1 MCLNFIILIYK
12 VNFRNLINKKYIK
25 DKERYATI
33 ILWKNIQIKHFM
45 GSDRVKEKFVVAIR
59 KGNYY
64 ELELVGLSNKDVL
77 LVWELIVNQLNDGG
91 VLGLQEEIVSKY
103 PKIGPGGQLIA
114 KRHTFK
120 GYIEEA
126 KEVNGEDITILLH
139 LKGNQLEIE
148 VTPSCFELLK
158 ELRVIETLVY
168 ESYQIQRIGLCKEP
182 FIINSN
188 ILSDFKSGIKIKE

>member
-1 MCLNFIILIYK
+1 
-12 VNFRNLINKKYIK
+12 
-25 DKERYATI
+25 
-33 ILWKNIQIKHFM
+33 M
-45 GSDRVKEKFVVAIR
+45 GSDRVKEKFVIAIR

-64 ELELVGLSNKDVL
+64 ELELVGLSNKEAL

-91 VLGLQEEIVSKY
+91 LLGLKEEIISKY

-120 GYIEEA
+120 KYIDQA
-126 KEVNGEDITILLH
+126 KEVNGHDVTILIH
-139 LKGNQLEIE
+139 LKVNQLEIE
-148 VTPSCFELLK
+148 ETPSCFELLK

-168 ESYQIQRIGLCKEP
+168 ESYQIQQGSLFNGP

-188 ILSDFKSGIKIKE
+188 IFIDFKSGIKFKELNEFLL